1 MNNQSK
7 NKLKATHIDCK
18 IPAHDMIDVCNFD
31 LKVTLLALGRQL
43 ADLLYQLKDDCS
55 HISCFSWL
63 VVCCPGGGS
72 SIRTRSASMDDAE
85 GVALTHDSTSLFF
98 TTLMALPKGVA
109 ALRQKHEH
117 LILLVDSRCDF
128 QALLKQ
134 DMFLLGPA
142 GPSLRRI
149 LRNSWKISN
158 SKWAYYFFSILC
170 IFHERHLAFRFCEL
184 LGREAKL
191 LSCRVLKGF
200 CSKLCCIFLLFRLSD
215 GICGYHTGHRP
226 ARFWPKISLD
236 LAENSGYWI
245 VLIGGYLV

>member
-117 LILLVDSRCDF
+117 LILLVDSRRDF

-149 LRNSWKISN
+149 LRNSSKISN
-158 SKWAYYFFSILC
+158 SKWAYFFFSILC
-170 IFHERHLAFRFCEL
+170 IFQRKAPCLSFLRATWTRGQTAEFAPSFAVFSFSFGCQMEYVAITQDTGRPDFGPKFRW
-184 LGREAKL
+184 
-191 LSCRVLKGF
+191 
-200 CSKLCCIFLLFRLSD
+200 I
-215 GICGYHTGHRP
+215 
-226 ARFWPKISLD
+226 WPKTLGI
-236 LAENSGYWI
+236 E
-245 VLIGGYLV
+245 

>member
-1 MNNQSK
+1 
-7 NKLKATHIDCK
+7 
-18 IPAHDMIDVCNFD
+18 
-31 LKVTLLALGRQL
+31 
-43 ADLLYQLKDDCS
+43 
-55 HISCFSWL
+55 
-63 VVCCPGGGS
+63 
-72 SIRTRSASMDDAE
+72 MDDAE

-158 SKWAYYFFSILC
+158 SKWAYFFFSILC

-236 LAENSGYWI
+236 LAENSGY
-245 VLIGGYLV
+245 

>member
-98 TTLMALPKGVA
+98 TTLMALAQRCCSLEAETWTPWTLDCVGWFKMWLPGSSETRHVLAWACRPFTEADLKELMEDFQFEMGVFFFFDSVHLPPGTLPFVFVSYLDERPNCWVAEYWRFVA
-109 ALRQKHEH
+109 ASFAVFSCSFGCQMEYVA
-117 LILLVDSRCDF
+117 IT
-128 QALLKQ
+128 Q
-134 DMFLLGPA
+134 D
-142 GPSLRRI
+142 
-149 LRNSWKISN
+149 
-158 SKWAYYFFSILC
+158 
-170 IFHERHLAFRFCEL
+170 
-184 LGREAKL
+184 
-191 LSCRVLKGF
+191 
-200 CSKLCCIFLLFRLSD
+200 
-215 GICGYHTGHRP
+215 TGLW
-226 ARFWPKISLD
+226 FWPLD
-236 LAENSGYWI
+236 LAKNSGYWI
-245 VLIGGYLV
+245 VLIGGYLA

>member
-1 MNNQSK
+1 
-7 NKLKATHIDCK
+7 
-18 IPAHDMIDVCNFD
+18 
-31 LKVTLLALGRQL
+31 
-43 ADLLYQLKDDCS
+43 
-55 HISCFSWL
+55 
-63 VVCCPGGGS
+63 
-72 SIRTRSASMDDAE
+72 MDDAE

-149 LRNSWKISN
+149 LRNSSKISN
-158 SKWAYYFFSILC
+158 SKWAYFFFSILC
-170 IFHERHLAFRFCEL
+170 IFHQAPCLSFLRATWTRGQTAEL
-184 LGREAKL
+184 QSIEGFL
-191 LSCRVLKGF
+191 LQALLF
-200 CSKLCCIFLLFRLSD
+200 FFLLFRLSD

-236 LAENSGYWI
+236 LAENSGY
-245 VLIGGYLV
+245 